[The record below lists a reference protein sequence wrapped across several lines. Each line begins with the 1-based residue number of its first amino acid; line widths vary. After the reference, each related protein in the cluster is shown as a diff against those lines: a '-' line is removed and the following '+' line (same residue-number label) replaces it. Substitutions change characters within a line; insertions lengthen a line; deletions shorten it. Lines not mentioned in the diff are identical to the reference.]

1 MCCWDL
7 LLLIIFKFVSEVLFG
22 LFLGSMILNDMLLDV
37 VNDELKVMFDGV
49 LLLLRMIINK
59 IFYEWNERVGL
70 LVVSLISNKFGL
82 ILLRF

>member
-70 LVVSLISNKFGL
+70 LVVSLISNKFEL

>member
-22 LFLGSMILNDMLLDV
+22 LFLRSMILNDMLLDV
-37 VNDELKVMFDGV
+37 DNDELKVMFDGV

-70 LVVSLISNKFGL
+70 LVVSLISNKFEL